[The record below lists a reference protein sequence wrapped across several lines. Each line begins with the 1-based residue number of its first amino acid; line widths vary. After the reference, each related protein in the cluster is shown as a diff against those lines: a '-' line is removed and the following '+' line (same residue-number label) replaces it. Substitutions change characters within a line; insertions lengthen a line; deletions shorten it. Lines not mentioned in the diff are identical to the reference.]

1 MKKII
6 LCASILGLAAIAAN
20 AQNANITWQ
29 TPNTISGASDVSLD
43 GTLYATWAPGDD
55 YYGDQTTSAAN
66 YTVNGV
72 DFLTY
77 GTSGVNFNAAST
89 STDRYNG
96 FTSPGT
102 GDSIYDN
109 LLRVAIYNNN
119 TDNIILSWNGMTAGN
134 TYQVELWVND
144 ARGLGRT
151 ETATGGANTSATLS
165 ISPNGPGQYIIGTFV
180 ADSSGSENIAL
191 AAGAGGYG
199 PMLNLVQI
207 RDLTPVPEPS
217 TLALLSAGAGTM
229 LFGWRRKFRT
239 N

>member
-1 MKKII
+1 M
-6 LCASILGLAAIAAN
+6 
-20 AQNANITWQ
+20 
-29 TPNTISGASDVSLD
+29 SLD
-43 GTLYATWAPGDD
+43 GTLYATWTPGDD
-55 YYGDQTTSAAN
+55 YQGDQTTSAAN

-77 GTSGVNFNAAST
+77 GTPGANFNANSS

-102 GDSIYDN
+102 GDRIYNN

-119 TDNIILSWNGMTAGN
+119 TDNIMLSWNGMTAGN
-134 TYQVELWVND
+134 IYQVELWVND

-151 ETATGGANTSATLS
+151 QTFTGGANTSASLA
-165 ISPNGPGQYIIGTFV
+165 ISPTPSGPGQYIIGTFV
-180 ADSSGSENIAL
+180 ADISGSENISL
-191 AAGAGGYG
+191 AAGSGGYG

-229 LFGWRRKFRT
+229 IFSLRRKYRA